1 MSKVKD
7 YILHYAAQCEYHG
20 YRFKKDGWSKRRNSM
35 IYTKVPL
42 YQILILNFT
51 RISVFVEIIMF
62 TKPFNI
68 TLLYLCRII
77 WRNYALN

>member
-51 RISVFVEIIMF
+51 RI
-62 TKPFNI
+62 
-68 TLLYLCRII
+68 
-77 WRNYALN
+77 